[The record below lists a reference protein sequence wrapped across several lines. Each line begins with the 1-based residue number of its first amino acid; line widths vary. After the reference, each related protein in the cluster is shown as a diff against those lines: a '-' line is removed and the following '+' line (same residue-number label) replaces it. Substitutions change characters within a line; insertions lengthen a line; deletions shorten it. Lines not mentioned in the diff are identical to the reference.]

1 MAVKSFQRGSSVYV
15 CRCCGRSTRASR
27 DMSEGDIKLC
37 AQCYE
42 LAGWENTFSDYGAEE
57 VNVENV
63 TSEFND
69 LLKKGVTEAKLEATF
84 PDLWKLAMTDEPD
97 ALMITPKGDL
107 VRESETNVKYEYP
120 AGMSSAD
127 KKKFR
132 AAARKAAKK
141 S

>member
-1 MAVKSFQRGSSVYV
+1 MAVKSFQRGSSVYT

-27 DMSEGDIKLC
+27 DMSEGDIQLC

-42 LAGWENTFSDYGAEE
+42 LAGWENTLSDMGEE
-57 VNVENV
+57 ELNLDVIAD
-63 TSEFND
+63 EFED
-69 LLKKGVTEAKLEATF
+69 LIKKGVTEAKLEATF
-84 PDLWKLAMTDEPD
+84 PDLWKLAMTDESD

-107 VRESETNVKYEYP
+107 VRESEINVKYEYP

-127 KKKFR
+127 KKRFR